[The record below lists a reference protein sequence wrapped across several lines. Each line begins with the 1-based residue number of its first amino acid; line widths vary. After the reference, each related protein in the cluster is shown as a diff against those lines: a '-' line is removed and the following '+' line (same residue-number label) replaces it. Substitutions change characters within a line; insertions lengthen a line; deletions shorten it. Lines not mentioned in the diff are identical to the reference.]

1 MSNLPTGYKHQL
13 LQEMGEKG
21 KPKIKQR
28 KNQLQVISRE
38 LAIKQLEPK
47 EVMQEKD
54 KIFTHLTGLL
64 PKMSMQMKSEKKDMR

>member
-21 KPKIKQR
+21 KSKIKQR
-28 KNQLQVISRE
+28 KNQLQPISRE

-47 EVMQEKD
+47 EVMQVKD
-54 KIFTHLTGLL
+54 KIFTLQTGLQ
-64 PKMSMQMKSEKKDMR
+64 PKMSMLMKSEKKDMR

>member
-38 LAIKQLEPK
+38 LAIKQLELK

-54 KIFTHLTGLL
+54 KIFTLQTGLL
-64 PKMSMQMKSEKKDMR
+64 PKMSTQMK